1 MPVTESDPS
10 PPADDPPSV
19 RIIDGA
25 PPYTIQ
31 KILNVRR
38 CGWQYLV
45 EWERYSPEERSWI
58 PRRHILDLDLLHVF
72 YRAHPDKPG
81 RAPGGAH

>member
-1 MPVTESDPS
+1 M
-10 PPADDPPSV
+10 
-19 RIIDGA
+19 RIIDGT
-25 PPYTIQ
+25 PPYTVQ
-31 KILNVRR
+31 KILDVHR

-58 PRRHILDLDLLHVF
+58 TRRHILDLDLLHVF
-72 YRAHPDKPG
+72 YRVHPDKPV